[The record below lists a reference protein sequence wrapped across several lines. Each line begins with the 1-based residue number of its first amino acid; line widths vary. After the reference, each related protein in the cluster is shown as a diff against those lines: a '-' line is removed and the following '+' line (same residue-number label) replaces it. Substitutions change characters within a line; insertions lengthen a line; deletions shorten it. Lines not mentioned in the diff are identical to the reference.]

1 MINKILVPV
10 DGSDHAK
17 KAIQFAANTAAQND
31 AEVHL
36 LHVVNVPEI
45 PEGIKEYMKIEGITE
60 ETPTSLY
67 TQMVGKGIIDAAKDE
82 ASQNGV
88 KNVETVQLEG
98 DPAEMIIEYAKEN
111 GFDMIVIGS
120 RGLGKVKGFLLG
132 SVSSKVCHAADKT
145 CVTVK

>member
-1 MINKILVPV
+1 
-10 DGSDHAK
+10 
-17 KAIQFAANTAAQND
+17 
-31 AEVHL
+31 
-36 LHVVNVPEI
+36 
-45 PEGIKEYMKIEGITE
+45 MKIEGITE

-67 TQMVGKGIIDAAKDE
+67 IQMAGKGIINEAEDE
-82 ASQNGV
+82 ARQNGI
-88 KNVETVQLEG
+88 KNVETVQLAG
-98 DPAEMIIEYAKEN
+98 DPAETIIEYAKDH

>member
-36 LHVVNVPEI
+36 LHVVNVPEV
-45 PEGIKEYMKIEGITE
+45 PEGIKEYMKIEGIIE
-60 ETPTSLY
+60 ETPSSFY
-67 TQMVGKGIIDAAKDE
+67 TQMVGKGVIDEAKDE
-82 ASQNGV
+82 ANQNGV

-98 DPAEMIIEYAKEN
+98 DPAETIIEYAKEH

-120 RGLGKVKGFLLG
+120 RGLGKVKGFFLG
-132 SVSSKVCHAADKT
+132 SVSSKVCHAADST